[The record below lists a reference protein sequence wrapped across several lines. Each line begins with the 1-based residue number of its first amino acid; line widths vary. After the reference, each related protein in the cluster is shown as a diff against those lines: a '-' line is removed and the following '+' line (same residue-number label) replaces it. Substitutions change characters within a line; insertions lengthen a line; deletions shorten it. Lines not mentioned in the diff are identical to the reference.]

1 MKHRNVLITGASGGI
16 GYELAK
22 RFAANQC
29 NLILVA
35 RDRARLEEIRSELTA
50 PEVDI
55 TIIEKDLT
63 EPMSASEVYEET
75 ARRNI
80 RVHVLVNNAGI
91 GWYGPFRESPLRQ
104 QLRMI
109 RLNATA
115 VTELTYLYV
124 NDMIEDRYGRIL
136 NIASISSFLPTP
148 MMSVYAATKAY
159 VSSFSEALNSELRNQ
174 GDISVTAL
182 CPGFTKTN
190 FLEKANLQPMEA
202 LLGNIALD
210 PAVVARDGYRALLGK
225 KAIRISGGL
234 NKFLYAMIRALP
246 RSWMRTSAALVFKK
260 P

>member
-1 MKHRNVLITGASGGI
+1 MIHRNVLITGATGGI

-22 RFAANQC
+22 RFAANRC

-50 PEVDI
+50 PEIDI
-55 TIIEKDLT
+55 TIIDKDLT
-63 EPMSASEVYEET
+63 KPLSPSEVYEKT
-75 ARRNI
+75 TRRNI

-91 GWYGPFRESPLRQ
+91 GWYGPFHQSPLQQ

-109 RLNATA
+109 RLNAAA
-115 VTELTYLYV
+115 VTELTYLYAK
-124 NDMIEDRYGRIL
+124 DMVEDRYGRIL
-136 NIASISSFLPTP
+136 NVGSISSFLPTP

-159 VSSFSEALNSELRNQ
+159 VSSFSEALNSELRGH

-190 FLEKANLQPMEA
+190 FLEKANLQPLAA
-202 LLGNIALD
+202 LLDTIALD
-210 PAVVARDGYRALLGK
+210 PAAVARDGYRALQEK
-225 KAIRISGGL
+225 KAIRVSGGL
-234 NKFLYAMIRALP
+234 NKVLFALTRVLP